1 LRQDRAALPAESS
14 PRTGQLSMAN
24 VTIVV
29 DVLNGFCKAGNLASP
44 RCDAAIPRIRDAI
57 EARRLAGDQ
66 LVFLADTH
74 DPHDREFEVFP
85 VHCVRGTKEADV
97 VEELQPFLKAATLIR
112 KRRYSGFFET
122 NLDAV
127 LKTARPEQVT
137 VIGVCTDIC
146 VLHTVADLRNRD
158 YRVVVPA
165 SAVATFDAPGH
176 PGDEVQKWALAH
188 LAGVL
193 GARVIPA

>member
-1 LRQDRAALPAESS
+1 
-14 PRTGQLSMAN
+14 MAN

-44 RCDAAIPRIRDAI
+44 RCDAAIPRIRAVI
-57 EARRLAGDQ
+57 EERRGAGDQ
-66 LVFLADTH
+66 LIFLADTH
-74 DPHDREFEVFP
+74 DPNDREFEVFP

-97 VEELQPFLKAATLIR
+97 VDELQLFLKDATLIR

-122 NLDAV
+122 NLDEV

-137 VIGVCTDIC
+137 VVGVCTDIC

-165 SAVATFDAPGH
+165 PAVATFDAPGH
-176 PGDEVQKWALAH
+176 PGDEVQEWALAH
-188 LAGVL
+188 LSAVL
-193 GARVIPA
+193 GAHVLPA

>member
-1 LRQDRAALPAESS
+1 MP
-14 PRTGQLSMAN
+14 N

-44 RCDAAIPRIRDAI
+44 RCDAAIPAIRNVV
-57 EARRLAGDQ
+57 EERRRAGDQ

-97 VEELQPFLKAATLIR
+97 VEELQPYLKDASLIR

-122 NLDAV
+122 NLDEL
-127 LKTARPEQVT
+127 LKTAQPEQVT

-188 LAGVL
+188 LNAVL
-193 GARVIPA
+193 GARVLPA